1 MYRNLRTY
9 DEVVHDM
16 KSAVRE
22 KDEPVPKLPEE
33 KLWLSDG
40 K

>member
-1 MYRNLRTY
+1 MYRNLQTW
-9 DEVVHDM
+9 DKIVHDM

-22 KDEPVPKLPEE
+22 KDEPVPKLPVK
-33 KLWLSDG
+33 KLRFING

>member
-1 MYRNLRTY
+1 MYRNLRTW
-9 DEVVHDM
+9 DEVVHGM

-22 KDEPVPKLPEE
+22 KYEPVPKLLVK
-33 KLWLSDG
+33 KLRLSDG

>member
-1 MYRNLRTY
+1 MYRNLRAL
-9 DEVVHDM
+9 DEAIHNM

-22 KDEPVPKLPEE
+22 KDESVPKLPMK
-33 KLWLSDG
+33 KLRFNDG